1 MVSELE
7 RLLMLCLGYR
17 TIDEG
22 STLLVCV
29 YGLVLIIALLKE
41 SFTLLGHL
49 NFAAC
54 ANQRLSTT

>member
-1 MVSELE
+1 MVPELE
-7 RLLMLCLGYR
+7 WLFMLCLRYR
-17 TIDEG
+17 AINEG
-22 STLLVCV
+22 SALLVRV
-29 YGLVLIIALLKE
+29 DGLVLIVALLEE

>member
-7 RLLMLCLGYR
+7 WLLMLCMRYR

-29 YGLVLIIALLKE
+29 DGLVLIIALLKE

-54 ANQRLSTT
+54 ANQCLSTT

>member
-1 MVSELE
+1 MVPELE
-7 RLLMLCLGYR
+7 WLLMLCLRYR
-17 TIDEG
+17 AIDEG

-29 YGLVLIIALLKE
+29 DGLVLIVALLKE

-54 ANQRLSTT
+54 ANQCLSTT